1 MFEPA
6 LGIERLG
13 TIREISALAGVAES
27 TVHRALKGTNVSDRT
42 RARVISAVWEINARK
57 VRLVDGD
64 GQHDLSRF
72 VRGTFG

>member
-13 TIREISALAGVAES
+13 TIKEIAELVGVAES
-27 TVHRALKGTNVSDRT
+27 TVHRALKGTNVSHVT

-57 VRLVDGD
+57 IRLVEGPKDGD
-64 GQHDLSRF
+64 R
-72 VRGTFG
+72 